1 MKKRKN
7 ILLALGI
14 VLTMSMA
21 VPSAAAVNR
30 ESGKQSV
37 ASQEVTQDVTQ
48 DVQEVLEQ
56 DLLTDVSEQAVKP
69 QWKQVS
75 VNDDTKWMLQLNQ
88 ETNAADGAYVI
99 NGKTYWFDQ
108 EGYLVTGTVK
118 VEKTTAG
125 DATTGKAA
133 LKAGTYFFQNVG
145 ESPEKDDLGSMVKNA
160 WVNDTEDGS
169 AWFYMG
175 TDGTIDT
182 GISGWQQVEQSF
194 WVKTDKGVGAIQE
207 EGWYQING
215 AWYYLQAIFTTSNS
229 ADIESRR

>member
-30 ESGKQSV
+30 ESV
-37 ASQEVTQDVTQ
+37 ASQEVTQ

-56 DLLTDVSEQAVKP
+56 NLLTDVSEQAVKP

-99 NGKTYWFDQ
+99 NEKHTGSTRRGIWLQ
-108 EGYLVTGTVK
+108 E
-118 VEKTTAG
+118 
-125 DATTGKAA
+125 
-133 LKAGTYFFQNVG
+133 
-145 ESPEKDDLGSMVKNA
+145 P
-160 WVNDTEDGS
+160 
-169 AWFYMG
+169 
-175 TDGTIDT
+175 
-182 GISGWQQVEQSF
+182 
-194 WVKTDKGVGAIQE
+194 
-207 EGWYQING
+207 
-215 AWYYLQAIFTTSNS
+215 
-229 ADIESRR
+229 

>member
-1 MKKRKN
+1 M
-7 ILLALGI
+7 
-14 VLTMSMA
+14 
-21 VPSAAAVNR
+21 
-30 ESGKQSV
+30 
-37 ASQEVTQDVTQ
+37 
-48 DVQEVLEQ
+48 
-56 DLLTDVSEQAVKP
+56 
-69 QWKQVS
+69 
-75 VNDDTKWMLQLNQ
+75 NDDTKWMLQLNQ

-145 ESPEKDDLGSMVKNA
+145 ESPEKDDAGKHGEKCHGSTIRKM
-160 WVNDTEDGS
+160 GLHG
-169 AWFYMG
+169 FYMG

-194 WVKTDKGVGAIQE
+194 WVKTDKGVRSDTGRRLVPDQRRMV
-207 EGWYQING
+207 
-215 AWYYLQAIFTTSNS
+215 LS
-229 ADIESRR
+229 AGRRLPR

>member
-1 MKKRKN
+1 
-7 ILLALGI
+7 
-14 VLTMSMA
+14 MSMA

-30 ESGKQSV
+30 DSSKESV

-118 VEKTTAG
+118 VEKTTTG

-160 WVNDTEDGS
+160 WVNDAEDGS

-175 TDGTIDT
+175 TDGPSIPV
-182 GISGWQQVEQSF
+182 SA
-194 WVKTDKGVGAIQE
+194 VG
-207 EGWYQING
+207 
-215 AWYYLQAIFTTSNS
+215 
-229 ADIESRR
+229 SR